1 MYYLF
6 QLKFISVF
14 SFFFNKNKTSPTV
27 ITIKNKA
34 LKPTL
39 YVMWTI
45 DVEGG
50 YVKNNGERIWMR
62 NDSKASQG
70 FIQGFSLW
78 QKLFKQYHIPATF
91 FISSQGFFLKPSMF
105 KKLILQALTCGHEI
119 GYHLHLAEDKILQH
133 ILQFYDYKNSSTFY
147 TTDQIDYVFKTIRTV
162 LKKYL
167 GKHIHKNIVS
177 FRWGNWGILSSS
189 VFPLLKKYGFTI
201 DSSALPGKK
210 GHLKD
215 DRIFDWSTYHSKKFS
230 QYIGGVR
237 EFPTTTFA
245 VFNVVLSA
253 DPTYGNLLKK
263 FIQNQL
269 SAVKKDQQ
277 SRAIVL
283 ISHSSE
289 IVSQNNHKSYLYA
302 LVEDIC
308 STLIHKN
315 IIYLTM
321 QEMSET
327 ITQ

>member
-6 QLKFISVF
+6 QLKLVSIF
-14 SFFFNKNKTSPTV
+14 SFFFNKNKTSSTL
-27 ITIKNKA
+27 ITLKNKA

-39 YVMWTI
+39 YIMWTI

-50 YVKNNGERIWMR
+50 YVKNNRERVWMR

-78 QKLFKQYHIPATF
+78 QKLFRQYHIPATF
-91 FISSQGFFLKPSMF
+91 FISTQGFFLKPNAF
-105 KKLILQALTCGHEI
+105 KKLILQALTRSHEI

-133 ILQFYDYKNSSTFY
+133 VLQFNEYKNSSVFY
-147 TTDQIDYVFKTIRTV
+147 TTKQIIDVLKAIRIV

-167 GKHIHKNIVS
+167 GNHINKNIVS

-189 VFPLLKKYGFTI
+189 VFPLLKKCGFTI

-210 GHLKD
+210 GHVKD
-215 DRIFDWSTYHSKKFS
+215 DRIFNWSTYHSKSFS
-230 QYIGGVR
+230 QYICGVR
-237 EFPTTTFA
+237 EFPITTYA
-245 VFNVVLSA
+245 VFHVVLSA
-253 DPTYGNLLKK
+253 DPTYGNLLNK

-269 SAVKKDQQ
+269 SEVKKDQQ

-289 IVSQNNHKSYLYA
+289 IVSQNNRKSYLYA

-321 QEMSET
+321 QEMSEL
-327 ITQ
+327 IIQ